1 MSAVNQAVGATT
13 ASSSPVATGA
23 QEREA
28 AVAASLQL
36 LRVALGLQVLLGLL
50 WGVSM
55 LVFARAIT
63 TGDPSGAHVEKI
75 ALEGAA
81 HLTLVFAAILVWRA
95 PRQSRDT
102 LLVMIFLNG
111 LWALTDAVYMPL
123 FGLAPLE
130 YGVKLVVNAALA
142 VLLFAGGRRAG
153 ILSR

>member
-1 MSAVNQAVGATT
+1 MSAVNQAVGANTNV
-13 ASSSPVATGA
+13 VAA
-23 QEREA
+23 EQRHLA
-28 AVAASLQL
+28 AVGNPQL
-36 LRVALGLQVLLGLL
+36 LRLALGLQVLLGLL

-55 LVFARAIT
+55 LVFARAIV
-63 TGDPSGAHVEKI
+63 TGDPSGAHVEKL

-95 PRQSRDT
+95 PGQARDT

-130 YGVKLVVNAALA
+130 YGVKLAVNAALA
-142 VLLFAGGRRAG
+142 VLLFAGGRLAG
-153 ILSR
+153 SLSR